1 MVKLRPSAIEEIKR
15 GLGARSIVLVGLMG
29 CGKSTVGRRLARALS
44 MRFVDA
50 DDEIV
55 RAAGKSI
62 PDIFADHGE
71 AHFRD
76 GERKVISR
84 ILKKPGQVLAT
95 GGGAFMDD
103 ETRAEI
109 KNVAVSVWLRAELD
123 VLMGRVS
130 RRDTRPLLRTPDPRA
145 TMQGLIDK
153 RYPVYAEADL
163 TVDTGEVPH
172 DTVVRA
178 IIGAVSD
185 YVVEAGAA

>member
-1 MVKLRPSAIEEIKR
+1 
-15 GLGARSIVLVGLMG
+15 
-29 CGKSTVGRRLARALS
+29 
-44 MRFVDA
+44 
-50 DDEIV
+50 
-55 RAAGKSI
+55 
-62 PDIFADHGE
+62 
-71 AHFRD
+71 
-76 GERKVISR
+76 
-84 ILKKPGQVLAT
+84 
-95 GGGAFMDD
+95 MDD

-145 TMQGLIDK
+145 TMQGLMNT

-178 IIGAVSD
+178 IIDAVSD
-185 YVVEAGAA
+185 HVVEAGAA